1 MNEMWW
7 EGWSADER
15 LLAEQAVMQYRAL
28 RKACAEAPDG
38 SVLSVAERLAV
49 DEGRKLTRR
58 TLEQALQAE
67 AAEAQ
72 KRGRGPKLCDVR
84 GNAHAPR
91 VQSAAADD
99 GCR

>member
-7 EGWSADER
+7 EGLSPEER

-67 AAEAQ
+67 AVEAQ
-72 KRGRGPKLCDVR
+72 KKG
-84 GNAHAPR
+84 APAEAAR
-91 VQSAAADD
+91 AAARRARIK
-99 GCR
+99 GARPAR